1 MMKNFISILFIVGA
15 VVLFWFWI
23 KPLLN
28 DTDALSAKKGAID
41 KALADSRQMQ
51 EMRQSILDKYNAVS
65 EEDLSRL
72 SKMLPEKQIIA
83 NLILEVENVAKNS
96 GVLFKN
102 FDSSKVAAEEKTQ
115 SAVKYEYSG
124 GETSSAV
131 AGKAQKP
138 YSKVA
143 FGVSVSAPYES
154 FIVFLKEMENSL
166 HMVDVNSIS
175 FSSGDKNFYEFKI
188 DADTYFKK

>member
-15 VVLFWFWI
+15 AVLFWFWT

-28 DTDALSAKKGAID
+28 DIDGLASKKETID

-51 EMRQSILDKYNAVS
+51 EMRQSILDKYNAIS

-96 GVLFKN
+96 GTVFKS
-102 FDSSKVAAEEKTQ
+102 FDSSKVANEEKTQ

-124 GETSSAV
+124 GETSSA
-131 AGKAQKP
+131 ASNKTQKT

-143 FGVSVSAPYES
+143 FGVSVSASYEN
-154 FIVFLKEMENSL
+154 FIVFLKELEKSL
-166 HMVDVNSIS
+166 HMIDVNSIS

>member
-1 MMKNFISILFIVGA
+1 MMKNFISILFIVGG
-15 VVLFWFWI
+15 VVLFWFWT

-28 DTDALSAKKGAID
+28 DIDGLVSKKETID

-51 EMRQSILDKYNAVS
+51 EMRQSILDKYNAIS

-96 GVLFKN
+96 GTVFKN
-102 FDSSKVAAEEKTQ
+102 FDSSKVANEEKTQ
-115 SAVKYEYSG
+115 SAVKYEYAG
-124 GETSSAV
+124 GETSSA
-131 AGKAQKP
+131 ANNKTQKM

-143 FGVSVSAPYES
+143 FGVSVSASYEN
-154 FIVFLKEMENSL
+154 FIVFLKELENSL
-166 HMVDVNSIS
+166 HMIDVNSIS